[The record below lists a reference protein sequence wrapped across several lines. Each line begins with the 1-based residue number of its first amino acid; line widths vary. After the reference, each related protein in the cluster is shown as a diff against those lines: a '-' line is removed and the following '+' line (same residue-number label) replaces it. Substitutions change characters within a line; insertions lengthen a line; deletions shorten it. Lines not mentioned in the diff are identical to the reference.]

1 MEVEG
6 GDAWLN
12 HLQNI
17 GIDET
22 INDNVMILN
31 PIRCKEQD
39 TILIHLL
46 SQMRSKR
53 RRRRRRSMIIFFF
66 PKITRRHKSF

>member
-1 MEVEG
+1 MDVEG

-17 GIDET
+17 GIDKT

-53 RRRRRRSMIIFFF
+53 RRRRRSMIIFFF

>member
-1 MEVEG
+1 MGVEG

-17 GIDET
+17 GIDKT

-53 RRRRRRSMIIFFF
+53 RRRRRSMIIFFF

>member
-1 MEVEG
+1 MDVEG
-6 GDAWLN
+6 GDEWLN

-17 GIDET
+17 GIDKT

-53 RRRRRRSMIIFFF
+53 RRRRRSMIIFFS

>member
-1 MEVEG
+1 MDVEG

-53 RRRRRRSMIIFFF
+53 RRSMIIFFS

>member
-1 MEVEG
+1 MDVEG

-17 GIDET
+17 GIDKT

-53 RRRRRRSMIIFFF
+53 RRSMIIFFPLRSQGGTNLF
-66 PKITRRHKSF
+66 EH

>member
-1 MEVEG
+1 MDVEG

-17 GIDET
+17 GIDKT

-53 RRRRRRSMIIFFF
+53 RRRRRSMIIFFS